1 MFQRLHH
8 VGIAVKD
15 LEATLAFYRDV
26 LGFPCVFREPSAAG
40 DVETAGVRAG
50 DTLVEFV
57 APLTPEGPLAS
68 FLATRGEGLHHTAY
82 QVADI
87 RQAIAWCKAQG
98 FRMIDEEPRPGSHHT
113 LIAFVH
119 PASTHRVL
127 LELVQAQER
136 PQP

>member
-1 MFQRLHH
+1 MLQRLHH

-15 LEATLAFYRDV
+15 LDATLAFYREV

-40 DVETAGVRAG
+40 DLETAGVRAG
-50 DTLVEFV
+50 ETLVEFV
-57 APLTPEGPLAS
+57 APLKSQGPLAS

-98 FRMIDEEPRPGSHHT
+98 FRGIDEAPRPGSHDT

-119 PASTHRVL
+119 PTSTYRVL
-127 LELVQAQER
+127 LELVQEG